1 MTVKKA
7 AVPNVVGTGLIV
19 LDVTVSDVT
28 PVPAH
33 PVWTGGTCGNVL
45 AILSF
50 LGWKSH
56 ALGRI
61 GNDAAGTC
69 LVRDMLDSG
78 VDTANLDREPAG
90 TPIIL
95 HRIKLDRRGEV
106 RHGYSFDCPQCN
118 RRYPSYR
125 PVLVSRAE
133 ALLDVARAA
142 TVFFFDR
149 VSRGI
154 LDMAIAARKSD
165 AIVFFEP
172 SASGEEKQF
181 LEAYELSDVVKYARD
196 RRPKFEPWLDKAS
209 SRRRAPLEIET
220 RGVDGLVYRIQRDRR
235 WRTREATPLPM
246 LRDASGAGDWL
257 TAGFLYAAAR
267 EGAIRDVL
275 TEASAVDAALEI
287 GQALAAYSCQ
297 FEGPR
302 GAMYASEV
310 EASAQMLSGVDARTR
325 RRLTGEPRRPALR
338 MTLTGVCSACT
349 AAASKPGRERTARPN
364 SAAK

>member
-1 MTVKKA
+1 MTVKKV
-7 AVPNVVGTGLIV
+7 AVPSVVGTGLIV
-19 LDVTVSDVT
+19 LDVTVSSAT

-50 LGWKSH
+50 LGWQSH
-56 ALGRI
+56 AFGRI

-69 LVRDMLDSG
+69 LVRDLLDSG
-78 VDTANLDREPAG
+78 VDAASLDREPAG

-95 HRIKLDRRGEV
+95 HRVSLNRRGEV
-106 RHGYSFDCPQCN
+106 RHGYSFDCPQCQH
-118 RRYPSYR
+118 RYPSFR

-133 ALLDVARAA
+133 ALTNAVETP

-149 VSRGI
+149 ASRGI
-154 LDMAIAARKSD
+154 LDMAAAARRRG
-165 AIVFFEP
+165 ATVFFEP

-181 LEAYELSDVVKYARD
+181 VEAYELSDVVKYAHN
-196 RRPKFEPWLDKAS
+196 RRPKFGPWLERAAS
-209 SRRRAPLEIET
+209 ERRAPLEVET
-220 RGVDGLVYRIQRDRR
+220 RGSDGLVFRLQRDRR
-235 WRTREATPLPM
+235 WRTREATPVAT

-267 EGAIRDVL
+267 QGPIADVL
-275 TEASAVDAALEI
+275 ADPDSVHAALGV

-302 GAMYASEV
+302 GAMYGCEV
-310 EASAQMLSGVDARTR
+310 EATTQMLSGVDARAR
-325 RRLTGEPRRPALR
+325 RRLTSEPKRPALR
-338 MTLTGVCSACT
+338 MTLTGVCSACV
-349 AAASKPGRERTARPN
+349 
-364 SAAK
+364 SAAKKGRRDRTGVVASVKG

>member
-1 MTVKKA
+1 MPAKKA
-7 AVPNVVGTGLIV
+7 VVPNVVGTGLIV

-28 PVPAH
+28 PMPAH

-50 LGWKSH
+50 LGWKSQ

-61 GNDAAGTC
+61 GNDAAATC
-69 LVRDMLDSG
+69 LTRDMLDSG
-78 VDTANLDREPAG
+78 VDTAHLDREPAG

-95 HRIKLDRRGEV
+95 HRVRVGRGGEV
-106 RHGYSFDCPQCN
+106 RHSYSFDCPQCE

-133 ALLDVARAA
+133 ELLSVARAA
-142 TVFFFDR
+142 NVFFFDR

-154 LDMAIAARKSD
+154 LDMAAAAKNGG
-165 AIVFFEP
+165 AVVFFEP
-172 SASGEEKQF
+172 SAAGDEKPF

-196 RRPKFEPWLDKAS
+196 RRPKFELWLEKATV
-209 SRRRAPLEIET
+209 RRRAPLEIET
-220 RGVDGLVYRIQRDRR
+220 RGADGLVYRLQGDRK
-235 WRTREATPLPM
+235 WRAREATPSPM

-257 TAGFLYAAAR
+257 TAGFLHAAAR
-267 EGAIRDVL
+267 EAPLPDFL
-275 TEASAVDAALEI
+275 SDASAVDAALAI

-302 GAMYASEV
+302 GAMYASDV
-310 EASAQMLSGVDARTR
+310 EASAQVLTGVDARTR
-325 RRLTGEPRRPALR
+325 RRLTSEPKRPALR
-338 MTLTGVCSACT
+338 MTLTGVCSACAST
-349 AAASKPGRERTARPN
+349 ARTADGTPGGPTTLTRQ
-364 SAAK
+364 